1 MKTLIRKGIN
11 DGIFNK
17 RLNPDI
23 VNDFWHEIMN
33 IFMNEETFP
42 RDRYTQDDL
51 IKNMIMPYLLGISTE
66 KGKELIEKYFE
77 KEIKF

>member
-1 MKTLIRKGIN
+1 
-11 DGIFNK
+11 
-17 RLNPDI
+17 
-23 VNDFWHEIMN
+23 MN